1 MPAAFEWDK
10 VMGID
15 PASLL
20 ESEKDQVEEVFAMF
34 ALAEEWEVKDKAPEN
49 IVQVLRVFQT
59 LLKMKDRELTIA
71 YSFVE
76 EIGMKH
82 AKVEVFWWGL
92 FGCLYVLFPVHT
104 AQHSG
109 TGPDT
114 RFLRDEIRQ
123 LETQLEQ
130 RERELTHLKK
140 EMGKEKKNNE
150 ELVMQ
155 AMEAEDDIRKL
166 KRENEQLQQDV
177 DFYRGELDQKEM
189 VPSRDENAETQ
200 RKLNQANRQ
209 LYQCL
214 EDLQRAEDEN
224 LHLKTQ
230 NEQMQK
236 SLEESVKEM
245 EKMTDEYNKMKIVV
259 QQTDSIMDQLRK
271 ERDHAKLQVRE
282 LTDKIQS
289 MTEEDDPIMAA
300 VNAKVEEW
308 KMVLSGKDEE
318 ILVYQQMIRDL
329 REKLRSAQLDLDKSN
344 IIALQQAVQE
354 RDNQIKM
361 LSEQVEQYTGE
372 MERHTL
378 LIEELKT
385 STKKDQGLPLTMQQR
400 KMEEVRSKLEVA
412 EARAAEAEQ
421 AVKRAEAHAEEKDR
435 KLIEASNRLS
445 QYESGTYGLEAA
457 IAEIK
462 ECKNQIRV
470 RDREAEAM
478 TKEINQL
485 EMRINDLMDEN
496 EDFREKL
503 GLEPKQEVDL
513 TEFRRAKDLRQRQ
526 YKAENQVLTKEIERL
541 EEERLELK
549 KQIRR
554 MVKEREVSTGIPQ
567 SSLLLEDDVEPSRT
581 VQPLKQSG
589 TDEEIRRKNEYLEKE
604 LRNKERELELHKT
617 QFHIK
622 LDELSKVK
630 RDLEAALKDVLQAM
644 RMNRETTPSD
654 TAINIP
660 SLERLTNAVDINN
673 MSGQSDSALHLKS
686 QVHQLVGRNEELR
699 QELKLAREEATN
711 SFSHLARAKE
721 KVSQLEGELE
731 LLRKSGSSGVVLRP
745 LTLPE
750 GLGPSST
757 EVISSLNEYAVRL
770 LQELKNE
777 EEKSK
782 KLVGTLEEYKEKFSV
797 ISHQQGLLY
806 KEYLSEKAEWQKKN
820 ESFTEMKKELEEQK
834 QVDAVKIQEFKELLD
849 TLQKDPDEIKRQLSE
864 ALRRLTVLKVNEK
877 KLTRRYTTLLEQEQ
891 HLRKENGKL
900 KDESSQMQASVTQR
914 MGYLQ
919 RYKEM
924 AWLLYKIAALQ
935 KALDDSVPS
944 SELERANKQ
953 YTELT
958 VKYRDML
965 QRDSRLIQRTT
976 NLEHL
981 ESENE
986 SLREQISAM
995 NKELEITKEKLNTL
1009 EQAWDNINAT
1019 GAENS
1024 MDKVD
1029 KALANNEMVSA
1040 ARRITTL
1047 EMKELNERQRAE
1059 HAHKMYE
1066 QMRNSLRQVEE
1077 RNLELESK
1085 FAELT
1090 KMNVDAQRV
1099 ERELRDEL
1107 ADSISKAVSNA
1118 DRARIAELEKA
1129 EAELRIEVSKL
1140 QEVSDVAMM
1149 QASAL
1154 QARQQSKEKEVEAL
1168 RRQILDYQSQSDE
1181 KALIVKLHQH
1191 IVALQLGESA
1201 ALAKLE
1207 TATSHIQ
1214 QLEAYKLRAEQ
1225 RLDASERTLFLARQE
1240 GRNRSKH
1247 LRQTIQ
1253 SLRRQFAGALP
1264 LPQQE
1269 KFSVTMVSLQE
1280 DRAKAQ
1286 QEKRKA
1292 EEERRSAE
1300 SRAEELE
1307 LRLRGL
1313 EELISTLKDVKGAQ
1327 KVTEWH
1333 KKMEEARLQELRK
1346 GRELV
1351 VQKEEIRYLKN
1362 LVEEQERTIHSLEE
1376 DIVQQNTLQEERQL
1390 VWDQREVEL
1399 ERQLDQF
1406 EKHQSE
1412 ILSSAEKYG
1421 DGTGSL
1427 PDPSLPLAHQLEFA
1441 LGKIREHVRT
1451 IMDTKATCISLDE
1464 KLKEKEAALWKA
1476 EQNIVSR
1483 DKVINELRLR
1493 LPAAAN
1499 RERLLADLAK
1509 HEEDQADSQPA
1520 LNLAQQTIKD
1530 LQGRLDKKEDV
1541 LKKYQNQL
1549 AQARQD
1555 QEEMIKRHQ
1564 EELKM
1569 LHQKLDLHTDTSLD
1583 RFKQTAMEL
1592 MKKPTIKVPT
1602 TKHLER
1608 LAELEQTVAEQD
1620 ALLSSVTEKLN
1631 LAAAELDQQRTAVET
1646 QAKQHT
1652 EKMSKLEE
1660 YHATQVKALSG
1671 GVDDQRSQMAEME
1684 KEISYLRTELAA
1696 QKEANIRS
1704 PSNTMKNLVERLKAQ
1719 LTQKEKQ
1726 LKALSKALLE
1736 LRAEMTSAAEQQVI
1750 ASAAQKEESLN
1761 VQMLVDKHT
1770 KDLKARVQELNEEL
1784 QAAKESSRAARGR
1797 ENALKEEVDR
1807 LNQDLQRSQKTQR
1820 RLQAEKEEREQ
1831 EIQELRQQIKRLSSA
1846 LQNQP
1851 EPDVKG
1857 PSVENLQKKIRRLE
1871 SDMEKRTEMKNVKED
1886 QGKAKDEIV
1895 RWEEGKKWQSKMEKV
1910 KNSLKE
1916 KERENESLSKQLST
1930 LKDLYARLEQEK
1942 SALQKKLKARGV
1954 TADQVVGVRSSEME
1968 KEMEELKKKN
1978 SDLETQILTINFMAF
1993 MDIVK
1998 CIKQAAILHQIS
2010 VAQKDW
2016 IFVRPVVMQ
2025 HQALPRDDAIENLS
2039 LRNRYLEE
2047 RLHSLESQTSKE
2059 PPSRPSGKG
2068 FHYQALRQ
2076 IRPATF
2082 DVADISYK
2090 RNVAPYPAEPYS
2102 NPVGPETVQQRAPK
2116 RRQIERN
2123 TQTSFVG
2130 AEERKPS
2137 LGAAEKT
2144 DADHV
2149 KETETGESTRDVP
2162 CGSDVDAT
2170 EEKEEPQTGKGS
2182 KAESG
2187 DPSERPAS
2195 LGSTPEPAVAEADSE
2210 TVNKMGDN
2218 DERDT
2223 DDDNDCDDV
2232 EIRGENPKQCCSQEP
2247 DVDSSSVTSKYPG
2260 RLISRKR
2267 GGRVRK
2273 RESRSLRYLKTSGR
2287 GTGTLS
2293 QRDQDLQK
2301 ENLKLAS
2308 ENLELRF
2315 QLEQTNKDLPR
2326 LKNQVADLK
2335 EMCNALKKA
2344 KAELEKKLAHIR
2356 GAGHS
2361 GKTVPELE
2369 KTIGLMKKVVERV
2382 QRENETLKKSS
2393 STANQDKTAALE
2405 QENNKLKA
2413 DFEKLRRESEAE
2425 LSSKLESKTK
2435 GLEKIVMENERLR
2448 KEIKREMEAADRL
2461 RVTKTGLEVTNEK
2474 LEAELEET
2482 KHRLRAALSR
2492 PITEG
2497 ADSKTWKASVITRSS
2512 GLRVEFRAR
2521 VSGCFVYVRRMFENK
2536 MKELEKE
2543 LSQKTASLSELKQQL
2558 KEVNEREERA
2568 QISIRQ
2574 LEDQVDM
2581 LKKFP
2586 TAAKTGTGGVKEPQT
2601 MRFVK
2606 LLSEL
2611 EKENRELKQR
2621 LNEYSERYGE
2631 TSSKLDHR
2639 KLKNLLQAAETE
2651 KTKLQTEVKK
2661 LKKELES
2668 FDPTFFEEIEDLK
2681 YNYNLEVKKN
2691 ILLEEQLKK
2700 VCDQFGVTAEVPSV
2714 SLS

>member
-1 MPAAFEWDK
+1 MPAALDWDK
-10 VMGID
+10 VTRID

-20 ESEKDQVEEVFAMF
+20 ECEKDQVDEVFNMF
-34 ALAEEWEVKDKAPEN
+34 VLTEEWEVKDRAPEN
-49 IVQVLRVFQT
+49 IIKVLRVFQT
-59 LLKMKDRELTIA
+59 LLKIKDREVSIA
-71 YSFVE
+71 DEFVE
-76 EIGMKH
+76 AIGVKY
-82 AKVEVFWWGL
+82 AKTEKEL
-92 FGCLYVLFPVHT
+92 LAKLSRLEQEHK
-104 AQHSG
+104 HSG
-109 TGPDT
+109 TGPDN
-114 RFLRDEIRQ
+114 RFLRDEVQQ
-123 LETQLEQ
+123 LETQLELK
-130 RERELTHLKK
+130 ERELTQLKK
-140 EMGKEKKNNE
+140 EMGKEKKTSE
-150 ELVMQ
+150 ELIVR
-155 AMEAEDDIRKL
+155 AEEAEDEVKKL

-177 DFYRGELDQKEM
+177 DFYRGELEKKEPA
-189 VPSRDENAETQ
+189 PSKDENAEIQ
-200 RKLNQANRQ
+200 KKLTLTNRQ
-209 LYQCL
+209 LYQYM
-214 EDLQRAEDEN
+214 EDVQRAEDEIV
-224 LHLKTQ
+224 HLKTQ

-236 SLEESVKEM
+236 SLEESVREM
-245 EKMTDEYNKMKIVV
+245 EKMTDEYNKMKIIV

-282 LTDKIQS
+282 LTDKIHS

-300 VNAKVEEW
+300 VNSKVEEW
-308 KMVLSGKDEE
+308 KRVLSGKDED

-344 IIALQQAVQE
+344 ILALQQAVQE
-354 RDNQIKM
+354 RDNQIKI
-361 LSEQVEQYTGE
+361 LSEQVEHYTGD
-372 MERHTL
+372 MEKHTQ

-385 STKKDQGLPLTMQQR
+385 STKKDRGLPSSVQQR
-400 KMEEVRSKLEVA
+400 KMEELKSKLE
-412 EARAAEAEQ
+412 AAEMRVSEAAQ
-421 AVKRAEAHAEEKDR
+421 AVKLAEAHAEEKD
-435 KLIEASNRLS
+435 KALIEASNRLS

-457 IAEIK
+457 IVEIK

-470 RDREAEAM
+470 RDLEAEAM

-513 TEFRRAKDLRQRQ
+513 TEFRRAKELRQRQ

-549 KQIRR
+549 QQIRR
-554 MVKEREVSTGIPQ
+554 LVKERGIPQ
-567 SSLLLEDDVEPSRT
+567 SSLLPEEDISPRRT
-581 VQPLKQSG
+581 VQLPLNQSSTH
-589 TDEEIRRKNEYLEKE
+589 TDEEIRRRNEYLEKE

-630 RDLEAALKDVLQAM
+630 RDLEDALKDVLQAM
-644 RMNRETTPSD
+644 RSNQETSPSG
-654 TAINIP
+654 AAVNIT
-660 SLERLTNAVDINN
+660 SLERLANAIDGSNT
-673 MSGQSDSALHLKS
+673 SGQSESVLNLKS
-686 QVHQLVGRNEELR
+686 HIHQLVGRNEELR
-699 QELKLAREEATN
+699 QELKSAREEATS
-711 SFSHLARAKE
+711 SFSQLARAKE
-721 KVSQLEGELE
+721 KVSHLEGELE
-731 LLRKSGSSGVVLRP
+731 LSRRSGSSGVVLRP

-750 GLGPSST
+750 GLEPSSA

-770 LQELKNE
+770 LQELRNQ

-782 KLVGTLEEYKEKFSV
+782 KLAGTLEEYKEKFSV

-806 KEYLSEKAEWQKKN
+806 KEYLSEKAEWQKEKKA
-820 ESFTEMKKELEEQK
+820 FTEMKNNLEEQK
-834 QVDAVKIQEFKELLD
+834 QVDTVKIQEFNELLD
-849 TLQKDPDEIKRQLSE
+849 TLQKDPEEIRRQLSE
-864 ALRRLTVLKVNEK
+864 VLRKSTVLKVNEK
-877 KLTRRYTTLLEQEQ
+877 KLTRRYSTLLEQEQ
-891 HLRKENGKL
+891 HLRKENSKL
-900 KDESSQMQASVTQR
+900 REESSHMQASVTQR
-914 MGYLQ
+914 IGYLQ

-924 AWLLYKIAALQ
+924 AAYKIAALQ

-944 SELERANKQ
+944 SDLEKANKQ

-986 SLREQISAM
+986 SLRQQISVM

-1009 EQAWDNINAT
+1009 EQAWDNLSAT
-1019 GAENS
+1019 GGENG
-1024 MDKVD
+1024 MDKAD
-1029 KALANNEMVSA
+1029 KALANQEMVSA

-1066 QMRNSLRQVEE
+1066 HMRSSLRQVEE
-1077 RNLELESK
+1077 RNSELESK

-1090 KMNVDAQRV
+1090 KWNAEAQRV
-1099 ERELRDEL
+1099 EQELRDEL
-1107 ADSISKAVSNA
+1107 ADSVSKAVSDA
-1118 DRARIAELEKA
+1118 DRARVTELEKA

-1140 QEVSDVAMM
+1140 HEVSDVAMM

-1154 QARQQSKEKEVEAL
+1154 QARQQSREKEVEAL

-1181 KALIVKLHQH
+1181 KALIAKLHQH
-1191 IVALQLGESA
+1191 IVALQLSESSS
-1201 ALAKLE
+1201 LAKLE
-1207 TATSHIQ
+1207 AATSHIQ

-1225 RLDASERTLFLARQE
+1225 RLDASERALFLARQE

-1269 KFSVTMVSLQE
+1269 KFSVMMVSLQE

-1286 QEKRKA
+1286 EEKRKV
-1292 EEERRSAE
+1292 EEERRRAE
-1300 SRAEELE
+1300 GRAEELE

-1333 KKMEEARLQELRK
+1333 KRMEDARLQELRK

-1362 LVEEQERTIHSLEE
+1362 LVEEQERNIRLLEE
-1376 DIVQQNTLQEERQL
+1376 DIVQQNTFQEERQL
-1390 VWDQREVEL
+1390 AYDQREVEL
-1399 ERQLDQF
+1399 ERQLDQY

-1412 ILSSAEKYG
+1412 ILSSAEKYE

-1427 PDPSLPLAHQLEFA
+1427 PDPNLPLAHQLEFA
-1441 LGKIREHVRT
+1441 LSKNREHVRT
-1451 IMDTKATCISLDE
+1451 ILDTQATCKSLDE

-1509 HEEDQADSQPA
+1509 HEEGQTDHQPA
-1520 LNLAQQTIKD
+1520 LKLAHQTIKD

-1564 EELKM
+1564 EELRA
-1569 LHQKLDLHTDTSLD
+1569 LHQKLDSHTDTSLD

-1592 MKKPTIKVPT
+1592 MKKPTIRVPT

-1620 ALLSSVTEKLN
+1620 VALSSLTEKLK
-1631 LAAAELDQQRTAVET
+1631 LATAELERQRITMET
-1646 QAKQHT
+1646 LAKKHAD
-1652 EKMSKLEE
+1652 EMSKLEE
-1660 YHATQVKALSG
+1660 HHATQVKALTSETE
-1671 GVDDQRSQMAEME
+1671 DQTSQVAQME
-1684 KEISYLRTELAA
+1684 KEMNYLRTELAA
-1696 QKEANIRS
+1696 QKEANVRS

-1719 LTQKEKQ
+1719 LGQKEKQ

-1761 VQMLVDKHT
+1761 VQMLVDRHT
-1770 KDLKARVQELNEEL
+1770 KELKARLQELNEEL
-1784 QAAKESSRAARGR
+1784 QAAKESAKAARGR
-1797 ENALKEEVDR
+1797 ENSLKEEVDG

-1820 RLQAEKEEREQ
+1820 RLQAEKEDREQ
-1831 EIQELRQQIKRLSSA
+1831 EVQELKQQIKRLSSA

-1851 EPDVKG
+1851 EADGKG
-1857 PSVENLQKKIRRLE
+1857 PTIENLQRKIRKLE
-1871 SDMEKRTEMKNVKED
+1871 SDLEKRADMKDVPDGHEKTK
-1886 QGKAKDEIV
+1886 GEIV
-1895 RWEEGKKWQSKMEKV
+1895 RWEEGKRWQAKMEKV
-1910 KNSLKE
+1910 KNLLKE

-1942 SALQKKLKARGV
+1942 SALQKKLKGRGV
-1954 TADQVVGVRSSEME
+1954 TADQVVGVRSAEME
-1968 KEMEELKKKN
+1968 KEIEELKKKN
-1978 SDLETQILTINFMAF
+1978 SDLETQILTI
-1993 MDIVK
+1993 K
-1998 CIKQAAILHQIS
+1998 
-2010 VAQKDW
+2010 
-2016 IFVRPVVMQ
+2016 Q
-2025 HQALPRDDAIENLS
+2025 HQALPRDDAMENLTV
-2039 LRNRYLEE
+2039 RNRYLEE
-2047 RLHSLESQTSKE
+2047 RVHALENQISKE
-2059 PPSRPSGKG
+2059 PPSRPS
-2068 FHYQALRQ
+2068 
-2076 IRPATF
+2076 
-2082 DVADISYK
+2082 
-2090 RNVAPYPAEPYS
+2090 
-2102 NPVGPETVQQRAPK
+2102 
-2116 RRQIERN
+2116 
-2123 TQTSFVG
+2123 
-2130 AEERKPS
+2130 
-2137 LGAAEKT
+2137 
-2144 DADHV
+2144 
-2149 KETETGESTRDVP
+2149 
-2162 CGSDVDAT
+2162 
-2170 EEKEEPQTGKGS
+2170 
-2182 KAESG
+2182 
-2187 DPSERPAS
+2187 
-2195 LGSTPEPAVAEADSE
+2195 
-2210 TVNKMGDN
+2210 
-2218 DERDT
+2218 
-2223 DDDNDCDDV
+2223 
-2232 EIRGENPKQCCSQEP
+2232 
-2247 DVDSSSVTSKYPG
+2247 
-2260 RLISRKR
+2260 
-2267 GGRVRK
+2267 
-2273 RESRSLRYLKTSGR
+2273 TSGR
-2287 GTGTLS
+2287 GTGTPS

-2315 QLEQTNKDLPR
+2315 QLEQINKDVPR

-2335 EMCNALKKA
+2335 EMCSALKKE
-2344 KAELEKKLAHIR
+2344 KAEVEKKLAHIR

-2393 STANQDKTAALE
+2393 ALANQEKVAALE
-2405 QENNKLKA
+2405 QENEKLKA
-2413 DFEKLRRESEAE
+2413 DYVKLKSQSEAE
-2425 LSSKLESKTK
+2425 LSAKLESKTK

-2448 KEIKREMEAADRL
+2448 KENKREVEAAERL
-2461 RVTKTGLEVTNEK
+2461 RVAKASLEVTNER

-2482 KHRLRAALSR
+2482 KQRLLAALSK

-2497 ADSKTWKASVITRSS
+2497 ADSKTWKASVVT
-2512 GLRVEFRAR
+2512 
-2521 VSGCFVYVRRMFENK
+2521 RMFENK

-2543 LSQKTASLSELKQQL
+2543 LSHKTSSLSELKQQL
-2558 KEVNEREERA
+2558 KEVKEREERA
-2568 QISIRQ
+2568 QISVRQ
-2574 LEDQVDM
+2574 LEDQVDL
-2581 LKKFP
+2581 LKNFP
-2586 TAAKTGTGGVKEPQT
+2586 TAAKTSGGLSREFQA
-2601 MRFVK
+2601 MRFVN
-2606 LLSEL
+2606 LSSL
-2611 EKENRELKQR
+2611 FLINLKQK
-2621 LNEYSERYGE
+2621 LNEYSERFGE
-2631 TSSKLDHR
+2631 TSSKPDYG
-2639 KLKNLLQAAETE
+2639 KLKHLLQAAQTE

-2661 LKKELES
+2661 LKKELEN
-2668 FDPTFFEEIEDLK
+2668 FDPSFFEEIEDLK

-2700 VCDQFGVTAEVPSV
+2700 VCDQFGVKADLPSV
-2714 SLS
+2714 SVS

>member
-1 MPAAFEWDK
+1 
-10 VMGID
+10 
-15 PASLL
+15 
-20 ESEKDQVEEVFAMF
+20 MF
-34 ALAEEWEVKDKAPEN
+34 SMQTEEWLLKDKAPEN
-49 IVQVLRVFQT
+49 IVQVLRVFQA
-59 LLKMKDRELTIA
+59 LLRGFLMG
-71 YSFVE
+71 V
-76 EIGMKH
+76 
-82 AKVEVFWWGL
+82 VWVF
-92 FGCLYVLFPVHT
+92 VLFPVHT

-123 LETQLEQ
+123 LENQLEQ
-130 RERELTHLKK
+130 REKELTQLKK
-140 EMGKEKKNNE
+140 EMEKVKKTKG
-150 ELVMQ
+150 
-155 AMEAEDDIRKL
+155 EDIGSTSFSETNSAL
-166 KRENEQLQQDV
+166 PAPQQNEQLQQDV
-177 DFYRGELDQKEM
+177 DFYRGELDQKQ
-189 VPSRDENAETQ
+189 PAQSRDENAEIQ
-200 RKLNQANRQ
+200 RKLSLANRQ

-214 EDLQRAEDEN
+214 EDLQDEN

-259 QQTDSIMDQLRK
+259 RQTDSIMDQLRK

-282 LTDKIQS
+282 LTDKIHN
-289 MTEEDDPIMAA
+289 MTEEEDPIMAA

-308 KMVLSGKDEE
+308 KVVLFGKDEE
-318 ILVYQQMIRDL
+318 ILVYQQMIRDM

-344 IIALQQAVQE
+344 TIALQQAVQE

-372 MERHTL
+372 MEKHTQ

-385 STKKDQGLPLTMQQR
+385 STKKD
-400 KMEEVRSKLEVA
+400 
-412 EARAAEAEQ
+412 RAAETRALEAEQ
-421 AVKRAEAHAEEKDR
+421 AVKFAEAHAEEKD
-435 KLIEASNRLS
+435 KALIEASNRLS

-457 IAEIK
+457 IVEIK

-470 RDREAEAM
+470 RDRETEAM

-513 TEFRRAKDLRQRQ
+513 TEFRRARDLRQRQ
-526 YKAENQVLTKEIERL
+526 YKAENQVLTKE
-541 EEERLELK
+541 
-549 KQIRR
+549 
-554 MVKEREVSTGIPQ
+554 
-567 SSLLLEDDVEPSRT
+567 VEWDYKGYNH
-581 VQPLKQSG
+581 LFY
-589 TDEEIRRKNEYLEKE
+589 N
-604 LRNKERELELHKT
+604 
-617 QFHIK
+617 

-630 RDLEAALKDVLQAM
+630 SDLEAALKDVLRAM
-644 RMNRETTPSD
+644 RINREATPSEA
-654 TAINIP
+654 AINFP
-660 SLERLTNAVDINN
+660 SLERLANAIDVSNT
-673 MSGQSDSALHLKS
+673 SGQSESALHLKS
-686 QVHQLVGRNEELR
+686 QIHQLVGRNEELR
-699 QELKLAREEATN
+699 QELKSSREEATS
-711 SFSHLARAKE
+711 SFSQLARAKE

-731 LLRKSGSSGVVLRP
+731 LLRKSGSSGVILRS
-745 LTLPE
+745 LPE

-770 LQELKNE
+770 LQELKNK

-806 KEYLSEKAEWQKKN
+806 KEYLSEKAEWQKKK
-820 ESFTEMKKELEEQK
+820 ETFTEMKNKLEEQK

-864 ALRRLTVLKVNEK
+864 VLRKLTVLKVNEK
-877 KLTRRYTTLLEQEQ
+877 KLTRRYTTLLEQEE
-891 HLRKENGKL
+891 HLRKENSKL
-900 KDESSQMQASVTQR
+900 RDESIQMQASVTQR
-914 MGYLQ
+914 IGYLQ
-919 RYKEM
+919 RYKGM
-924 AWLLYKIAALQ
+924 AAYKIAALQ

-944 SELERANKQ
+944 SELEKANRQ

-995 NKELEITKEKLNTL
+995 SKELEITKEKLNTL
-1009 EQAWDNINAT
+1009 EQAWDNINT
-1019 GAENS
+1019 IGGETS
-1024 MDKVD
+1024 MGKADKV
-1029 KALANNEMVSA
+1029 LANNEMVSA
-1040 ARRITTL
+1040 ARQITTL

-1066 QMRNSLRQVEE
+1066 QLRNSLRQVEE

-1090 KMNVDAQRV
+1090 KMNVEAQSV

-1107 ADSISKAVSNA
+1107 ADSISKAVSDA

-1181 KALIVKLHQH
+1181 KALVAKLHQH
-1191 IVALQLGESA
+1191 IVALQLSESA

-1207 TATSHIQ
+1207 AANSHVQ

-1225 RLDASERTLFLARQE
+1225 RLDASESTLFLARQE
-1240 GRNRSKH
+1240 GRNRAKH

-1280 DRAKAQ
+1280 DRAKAKE
-1286 QEKRKA
+1286 EKKKA
-1292 EEERRSAE
+1292 EEERRRAE
-1300 SRAEELE
+1300 GRAEELE

-1313 EELISTLKDVKGAQ
+1313 EDLISTLKDVKGAQ

-1362 LVEEQERTIHSLEE
+1362 LVEEQERTIRLLEE
-1376 DIVQQNTLQEERQL
+1376 DTVQQDMLKDECQL
-1390 VWDQREVEL
+1390 SWDQREVEL
-1399 ERQLDQF
+1399 ERQLDQY
-1406 EKHQSE
+1406 EKHQNE
-1412 ILSSAEKYG
+1412 ILSSAEKYE

-1427 PDPSLPLAHQLEFA
+1427 PDQNLPLAHQLEFA

-1451 IMDTKATCISLDE
+1451 ILDTQATCKCLDE

-1509 HEEDQADSQPA
+1509 HEEGQSDSQPA
-1520 LNLAQQTIKD
+1520 LKLAHQTIKD

-1549 AQARQD
+1549 AQARKD

-1564 EELKM
+1564 EELRT
-1569 LHQKLDLHTDTSLD
+1569 LHQKLDMQTDTSLD
-1583 RFKQTAMEL
+1583 RFKQTAM
-1592 MKKPTIKVPT
+1592 KPTIMVPT

-1620 ALLSSVTEKLN
+1620 ISLSSVTMKLN
-1631 LAAAELDQQRTAVET
+1631 LTTSELERQKAAMDTL
-1646 QAKQHT
+1646 AKKHAD
-1652 EKMSKLEE
+1652 EKSKLEE
-1660 YHATQVKALSG
+1660 HYAAQVKALTG
-1671 GVDDQRSQMAEME
+1671 ETEDQRSQMAQME
-1684 KEISYLRTELAA
+1684 KEINYLQTELAA
-1696 QKEANIRS
+1696 QKEANVRS
-1704 PSNTMKNLVERLKAQ
+1704 PSNTMKKLVERLKAQ

-1726 LKALSKALLE
+1726 LKSLSKALLG
-1736 LRAEMTSAAEQQVI
+1736 LRAEMTSAAEQQIIV
-1750 ASAAQKEESLN
+1750 SAAQKEESLN
-1761 VQMLVDKHT
+1761 VQMLVDRHT
-1770 KDLKARVQELNEEL
+1770 KDLKVRVQELNEEL
-1784 QAAKESSRAARGR
+1784 QAAKESVKAARGR
-1797 ENALKEEVDR
+1797 ENTLKEEVDS
-1807 LNQDLQRSQKTQR
+1807 LNQDFQRSQKTQR

-1831 EIQELRQQIKRLSSA
+1831 EIQELKQQIKRLSSA
-1846 LQNQP
+1846 LQVK
-1851 EPDVKG
+1851 PDG
-1857 PSVENLQKKIRRLE
+1857 QGLTIENLQKKIRRLE
-1871 SDMEKRTEMKNVKED
+1871 YDLEKRTEMKNVKD
-1886 QGKAKDEIV
+1886 DHGKNRDEIV
-1895 RWEEGKKWQSKMEKV
+1895 RWEEGKKWQARMEKV

-1930 LKDLYARLEQEK
+1930 LKDLYARLEQER
-1942 SALQKKLKARGV
+1942 SAMQQKLKARGV
-1954 TADQVVGVRSSEME
+1954 TADQVMGVRSTEME
-1968 KEMEELKKKN
+1968 REMEELKKKN
-1978 SDLETQILTINFMAF
+1978 LDLERQIFTI
-1993 MDIVK
+1993 K
-1998 CIKQAAILHQIS
+1998 
-2010 VAQKDW
+2010 
-2016 IFVRPVVMQ
+2016 Q
-2025 HQALPRDDAIENLS
+2025 HQALPRDDAMENLS

-2047 RLHSLESQTSKE
+2047 RLHSLESQISKE
-2059 PPSRPSGKG
+2059 PLSRPS
-2068 FHYQALRQ
+2068 
-2076 IRPATF
+2076 
-2082 DVADISYK
+2082 VS
-2090 RNVAPYPAEPYS
+2090 
-2102 NPVGPETVQQRAPK
+2102 
-2116 RRQIERN
+2116 
-2123 TQTSFVG
+2123 
-2130 AEERKPS
+2130 
-2137 LGAAEKT
+2137 
-2144 DADHV
+2144 
-2149 KETETGESTRDVP
+2149 
-2162 CGSDVDAT
+2162 
-2170 EEKEEPQTGKGS
+2170 
-2182 KAESG
+2182 
-2187 DPSERPAS
+2187 
-2195 LGSTPEPAVAEADSE
+2195 
-2210 TVNKMGDN
+2210 
-2218 DERDT
+2218 
-2223 DDDNDCDDV
+2223 
-2232 EIRGENPKQCCSQEP
+2232 
-2247 DVDSSSVTSKYPG
+2247 
-2260 RLISRKR
+2260 
-2267 GGRVRK
+2267 
-2273 RESRSLRYLKTSGR
+2273 
-2287 GTGTLS
+2287 TGTPS

-2335 EMCNALKKA
+2335 EMCSVLKKE
-2344 KAELEKKLAHIR
+2344 KAEVEKKLAQLR
-2356 GAGHS
+2356 GADY
-2361 GKTVPELE
+2361 E
-2369 KTIGLMKKVVERV
+2369 
-2382 QRENETLKKSS
+2382 
-2393 STANQDKTAALE
+2393 
-2405 QENNKLKA
+2405 KLKSQ
-2413 DFEKLRRESEAE
+2413 SEAE
-2425 LSSKLESKTK
+2425 LTSKLESKTK

-2448 KEIKREMEAADRL
+2448 KENKREIEAAERL
-2461 RVTKTGLEVTNEK
+2461 RVTKTSLEVTNEK

-2492 PITEG
+2492 PITER
-2497 ADSKTWKASVITRSS
+2497 ADSKAWKASVVT
-2512 GLRVEFRAR
+2512 
-2521 VSGCFVYVRRMFENK
+2521 RMFENK
-2536 MKELEKE
+2536 MNELEKE
-2543 LSQKTASLSELKQQL
+2543 LSQKTSNLTELKQQL
-2558 KEVNEREERA
+2558 KEVKEREERA
-2568 QISIRQ
+2568 QI
-2574 LEDQVDM
+2574 
-2581 LKKFP
+2581 
-2586 TAAKTGTGGVKEPQT
+2586 
-2601 MRFVK
+2601 
-2606 LLSEL
+2606 
-2611 EKENRELKQR
+2611 N
-2621 LNEYSERYGE
+2621 
-2631 TSSKLDHR
+2631 
-2639 KLKNLLQAAETE
+2639 LKNLLHAAETE
-2651 KTKLQTEVKK
+2651 KTRLQTEVKK

-2700 VCDQFGVTAEVPSV
+2700 VCDQFGVKVELPSSKEFHTCLPSAV
-2714 SLS
+2714 TYSIYSSLIF

>member
-1 MPAAFEWDK
+1 MAKMPAALEWDK
-10 VMGID
+10 VARID
-15 PASLL
+15 AANLH
-20 ESEKDQVEEVFAMF
+20 EYGKHQVDEVFTML
-34 ALAEEWEVKDKAPEN
+34 ALTEEWEVKDKAPEN
-49 IVQVLRVFQT
+49 IIHILRVFQA
-59 LLKMKDRELTIA
+59 LLKIKDRELTVA
-71 YSFVE
+71 FNFLDDV
-76 EIGMKH
+76 GVKH
-82 AKVEVFWWGL
+82 AKTEKELLAKVSRLEQERKH
-92 FGCLYVLFPVHT
+92 P
-104 AQHSG
+104 G
-109 TGPDT
+109 TGPDN

-123 LETQLEQ
+123 LETQLEH
-130 RERELTHLKK
+130 REKELTQLKK
-140 EMGKEKKNNE
+140 EMGKEKKTNE
-150 ELVMQ
+150 ELVVR
-155 AMEAEDDIRKL
+155 AEEAEDEVKKL

-177 DFYRGELDQKEM
+177 DFYRGELDQKEP

-200 RKLNQANRQ
+200 KKLNLANRQ

-224 LHLKTQ
+224 VHLKTQ

-282 LTDKIQS
+282 LTDKIHS

-308 KMVLSGKDEE
+308 KRVLSGKDEE

-372 MERHTL
+372 MEKHTL

-385 STKKDQGLPLTMQQR
+385 STKKDRGPQSAVQQR
-400 KMEEVRSKLEVA
+400 KMEELKSKLEA
-412 EARAAEAEQ
+412 AKTRAMEAER
-421 AVKRAEAHAEEKDR
+421 VLKLAEAHAEDKD
-435 KLIEASNRLS
+435 KALIEASNRLS

-513 TEFRRAKDLRQRQ
+513 TEFKRAKDLKQRQ

-554 MVKEREVSTGIPQ
+554 MAKERGIPQ
-567 SSLLLEDDVEPSRT
+567 SSLLEDDVRSSRT
-581 VQPLKQSG
+581 VQLSLHQSSTY
-589 TDEEIRRKNEYLEKE
+589 TDEEIRHKNEYLEKE
-604 LRNKERELELHKT
+604 LKKKERELELHKT
-617 QFHIK
+617 QFQAK

-630 RDLEAALKDVLQAM
+630 GDLEAALKDVLRAM
-644 RMNRETTPSD
+644 RMHQENAPFD
-654 TAINIP
+654 AAINIP
-660 SLERLTNAVDINN
+660 RLERLANATDVYN
-673 MSGQSDSALHLKS
+673 MSGPSDSASHLKS
-686 QVHQLVGRNEELR
+686 QIHQLVGRNEELR
-699 QELKLAREEATN
+699 QELKSAREEATG
-711 SFSHLARAKE
+711 SFSQLAKAKE

-731 LLRKSGSSGVVLRP
+731 LLRKSGSSSGVVFQP

-770 LQELKNE
+770 LQELKNKE
-777 EEKSK
+777 ETSK
-782 KLVGTLEEYKEKFSV
+782 KLVGTLEEYKEKFAV

-806 KEYLSEKAEWQKKN
+806 KEYLSEKAEWQKEKETFTQMKN
-820 ESFTEMKKELEEQK
+820 KLEEQK
-834 QVDAVKIQEFKELLD
+834 QVDAVRIQEFNELLD
-849 TLQKDPDEIKRQLSE
+849 TLQKDPDENRRQLSE
-864 ALRRLTVLKVNEK
+864 ALRKLTVLKVNEK

-900 KDESSQMQASVTQR
+900 RDESSHMQASVTQR
-914 MGYLQ
+914 IGYLQ

-924 AWLLYKIAALQ
+924 AAYKIAALQ

-944 SELERANKQ
+944 SDLERANKQ
-953 YTELT
+953 YTDLT

-965 QRDSRLIQRTT
+965 QRDSRLIKRTT

-981 ESENE
+981 ENENE
-986 SLREQISAM
+986 SLRGHISAM

-1009 EQAWDNINAT
+1009 EQAWENINTT
-1019 GAENS
+1019 GGESS
-1024 MDKVD
+1024 MEKAG

-1066 QMRNSLRQVEE
+1066 HMRNSLRQVEE
-1077 RNLELESK
+1077 RNLELETK
-1085 FAELT
+1085 IAELT
-1090 KMNVDAQRV
+1090 KMNVEAQRV

-1107 ADSISKAVSNA
+1107 ADSVSKAVSDA

-1129 EAELRIEVSKL
+1129 KAELRIEASKL

-1181 KALIVKLHQH
+1181 KALIAKLHQH
-1191 IVALQLGESA
+1191 IVALQLSESA
-1201 ALAKLE
+1201 ALGKLE
-1207 TATSHIQ
+1207 ATTSHIQ
-1214 QLEAYKLRAEQ
+1214 QLETYKLRAEQ
-1225 RLDASERTLFLARQE
+1225 RLDASERALFLAHQE

-1269 KFSVTMVSLQE
+1269 KFSVTMMSLQE

-1286 QEKRKA
+1286 EDKRKA
-1292 EEERRSAE
+1292 EEERRKAE
-1300 SRAEELE
+1300 GRAEELE

-1362 LVEEQERTIHSLEE
+1362 LVSEQERTIQSLEE
-1376 DIVQQNTLQEERQL
+1376 DIVQQNTIQDERQL

-1399 ERQLDQF
+1399 ERQVDHY
-1406 EKHQSE
+1406 EKHQNE
-1412 ILSSAEKYG
+1412 ILGSAEKFEE
-1421 DGTGSL
+1421 GTGYL

-1451 IMDTKATCISLDE
+1451 ILETQATCKSLDE
-1464 KLKEKEAALWKA
+1464 KLKEKQAALWKA

-1483 DKVINELRLR
+1483 DRVINELRLR

-1509 HEEDQADSQPA
+1509 HEEGQSDSQPA
-1520 LNLAQQTIKD
+1520 LKLAHQTIKD
-1530 LQGRLDKKEDV
+1530 LQGRLDKKEDL

-1564 EELKM
+1564 EELRT

-1592 MKKPTIKVPT
+1592 MKKPTIRVPT
-1602 TKHLER
+1602 SKHLER

-1620 ALLSSVTEKLN
+1620 ISLSSITEKLK
-1631 LAAAELDQQRTAVET
+1631 LTTADLERQRTAMET
-1646 QAKQHT
+1646 QAKKHAD
-1652 EKMSKLEE
+1652 EMSKLEE
-1660 YHATQVKALSG
+1660 YHAAQLKALTG
-1671 GVDDQRSQMAEME
+1671 ETEDQRSQMAQME
-1684 KEISYLRTELAA
+1684 KEMNYLQTELEA
-1696 QKEANIRS
+1696 QKEANVRS

-1750 ASAAQKEESLN
+1750 ASAAQKEENLN
-1761 VQMLVDKHT
+1761 VQMLVDRHT
-1770 KDLKARVQELNEEL
+1770 KDLKVRLQDLNEEL
-1784 QAAKESSRAARGR
+1784 QVAKDSAKAARGR
-1797 ENALKEEVDR
+1797 ENTLKEEVDG

-1831 EIQELRQQIKRLSSA
+1831 EIQELKQQIKRLSSA

-1851 EPDVKG
+1851 EPDGKT
-1857 PSVENLQKKIRRLE
+1857 PTIENLQKKIRRLE
-1871 SDMEKRTEMKNVKED
+1871 SDLEKRAENKNIKDDHGKSKE
-1886 QGKAKDEIV
+1886 EIV
-1895 RWEEGKKWQSKMEKV
+1895 RWEEGKKWQAKMEKV
-1910 KNSLKE
+1910 KNALKE
-1916 KERENESLSKQLST
+1916 KERESESLSKQLST

-1954 TADQVVGVRSSEME
+1954 TADQVVGVRSTEME
-1968 KEMEELKKKN
+1968 KEIEELRKKN
-1978 SDLETQILTINFMAF
+1978 SDLETQILTI
-1993 MDIVK
+1993 K
-1998 CIKQAAILHQIS
+1998 
-2010 VAQKDW
+2010 
-2016 IFVRPVVMQ
+2016 Q
-2025 HQALPRDDAIENLS
+2025 HQALPRDAAMENLT

-2047 RLHSLESQTSKE
+2047 RLHSLESQISKE
-2059 PPSRPSGKG
+2059 PPSRPS
-2068 FHYQALRQ
+2068 
-2076 IRPATF
+2076 
-2082 DVADISYK
+2082 
-2090 RNVAPYPAEPYS
+2090 
-2102 NPVGPETVQQRAPK
+2102 
-2116 RRQIERN
+2116 
-2123 TQTSFVG
+2123 
-2130 AEERKPS
+2130 
-2137 LGAAEKT
+2137 
-2144 DADHV
+2144 
-2149 KETETGESTRDVP
+2149 
-2162 CGSDVDAT
+2162 
-2170 EEKEEPQTGKGS
+2170 
-2182 KAESG
+2182 
-2187 DPSERPAS
+2187 
-2195 LGSTPEPAVAEADSE
+2195 
-2210 TVNKMGDN
+2210 
-2218 DERDT
+2218 
-2223 DDDNDCDDV
+2223 
-2232 EIRGENPKQCCSQEP
+2232 
-2247 DVDSSSVTSKYPG
+2247 
-2260 RLISRKR
+2260 
-2267 GGRVRK
+2267 
-2273 RESRSLRYLKTSGR
+2273 TSGR
-2287 GTGTLS
+2287 GTGTPS

-2315 QLEQTNKDLPR
+2315 QLEQANKDLPR

-2335 EMCNALKKA
+2335 EMCSALKKE
-2344 KAELEKKLAHIR
+2344 KADVEKKLAHIR

-2393 STANQDKTAALE
+2393 APAHQDKFSALE
-2405 QENNKLKA
+2405 QEHKKLKA
-2413 DFEKLRRESEAE
+2413 DFEKLKSQSEAE

-2448 KEIKREMEAADRL
+2448 REIKREIEASERL
-2461 RVTKTGLEVTNEK
+2461 RVTKTSLEVTSEK

-2482 KHRLRAALSR
+2482 KQRLRAALSR
-2492 PITEG
+2492 PVPEV
-2497 ADSKTWKASVITRSS
+2497 ADSKTWKASVVT
-2512 GLRVEFRAR
+2512 
-2521 VSGCFVYVRRMFENK
+2521 RMFENK

-2543 LSQKTASLSELKQQL
+2543 LSQKTSSLSELKQQL
-2558 KEVNEREERA
+2558 KEVNEREDRA
-2568 QISIRQ
+2568 QISIRT

-2581 LKKFP
+2581 LKSFP
-2586 TAAKTGTGGVKEPQT
+2586 TAAKTGAGLSKEFQA
-2601 MRFVK
+2601 MRLVN
-2606 LLSEL
+2606 SEL
-2611 EKENRELKQR
+2611 ENENAELKQR
-2621 LNEYSERYGE
+2621 LSEYSGRYGE
-2631 TSSKLDHR
+2631 TSTKQDSR
-2639 KLKNLLQAAETE
+2639 KLKTLLQAAETE
-2651 KTKLQTEVKK
+2651 KTQLQTEVKK
-2661 LKKELES
+2661 LKRELEN

-2700 VCDQFGVTAEVPSV
+2700 VCDQFGVKAEIPSV
-2714 SLS
+2714 SIS

>member
-1 MPAAFEWDK
+1 MTKMPAAHEWDR
-10 VMGID
+10 MMRID
-15 PASLL
+15 PVTLQECEDDKL
-20 ESEKDQVEEVFAMF
+20 KEVFGM
-34 ALAEEWEVKDKAPEN
+34 LVLKEDWEVKDKNPEN
-49 IVQVLRVFQT
+49 IIHVIRVFQAM
-59 LLKMKDRELTIA
+59 LKIKGRELTLCHDFI
-71 YSFVE
+71 E
-76 EIGMKH
+76 NIGAQH
-82 AKVEVFWWGL
+82 AKTEKEL
-92 FGCLYVLFPVHT
+92 LAKLSRLEQERKY
-104 AQHSG
+104 SG

-130 RERELTHLKK
+130 REKELTQLKK
-140 EMGKEKKNNE
+140 EMGKDKKTNE
-150 ELVMQ
+150 ELAVR
-155 AMEAEDDIRKL
+155 AEEAEDEVKKL

-177 DFYRGELDQKEM
+177 DFYRGELEQKEPG
-189 VPSRDENAETQ
+189 PSRDESAEIQ
-200 RKLNQANRQ
+200 RKLNLANRQ

-214 EDLQRAEDEN
+214 DDLQRAEDEN
-224 LHLKTQ
+224 LYLKTQ

-282 LTDKIQS
+282 LTDKIHC

-308 KMVLSGKDEE
+308 KRVLSGKDDE

-361 LSEQVEQYTGE
+361 LGEQVEQYTGE
-372 MERHTL
+372 MEKHTL

-385 STKKDQGLPLTMQQR
+385 STKKDRDLPLTTQQR
-400 KMEEVRSKLEVA
+400 KMEELKSKLEVS
-412 EARAAEAEQ
+412 ETRTVEAER
-421 AVKRAEAHAEEKDR
+421 AVKLAEAHAEEKD
-435 KLIEASNRLS
+435 KALIEASNRLS

-457 IAEIK
+457 ILEIK

-470 RDREAEAM
+470 RDCEAEAM
-478 TKEINQL
+478 TKDINQL

-513 TEFRRAKDLRQRQ
+513 TEFRRAKDIRQRQ

-549 KQIRR
+549 KQIRS
-554 MVKEREVSTGIPQ
+554 MVKERGIPQ
-567 SSLLLEDDVEPSRT
+567 SSFLLEEDIRPGRT
-581 VQPLKQSG
+581 APLKQSSNY
-589 TDEEIRRKNEYLEKE
+589 TEEEIRRKNAYLEEE
-604 LRNKERELELHKT
+604 LSKKERELRLHKT
-617 QFHIK
+617 QFQVK
-622 LDELSKVK
+622 LEELSKVK
-630 RDLEAALKDVLQAM
+630 QDLEAALKDVLQAM
-644 RMNRETTPSD
+644 RINQGATPSD
-654 TAINIP
+654 GAINIAN
-660 SLERLTNAVDINN
+660 LEKLANAIDVNN
-673 MSGQSDSALHLKS
+673 MSGQTDSDLRLKS
-686 QVHQLVGRNEELR
+686 QIHQLVGRNEELR
-699 QELKLAREEATN
+699 QELKSAREEATS
-711 SFSHLARAKE
+711 SFVQLARAKE
-721 KVSQLEGELE
+721 KVNQLEGEVE
-731 LLRKSGSSGVVLRP
+731 LLRKSGSSGVVFRP

-770 LQELKNE
+770 LQELKNKE
-777 EEKSK
+777 EQSK
-782 KLVGTLEEYKEKFSV
+782 KLAATLEEYKEKFAV

-806 KEYLSEKAEWQKKN
+806 KEYLSEKAEWQK
-820 ESFTEMKKELEEQK
+820 ERATFTEVKDKLEEQK
-834 QVDAVKIQEFKELLD
+834 QVDAVKIQEFNELLD
-849 TLQKDPDEIKRQLSE
+849 TLHKDPEEIRRQLSE
-864 ALRRLTVLKVNEK
+864 SLRTLTVLKVNEK

-891 HLRKENGKL
+891 HLRRDNSKL
-900 KDESSQMQASVTQR
+900 RDESSHMQASVTQR
-914 MGYLQ
+914 IGYLQ

-924 AWLLYKIAALQ
+924 AAYKIAALQ

-944 SELERANKQ
+944 SDLEKANKQ

-981 ESENE
+981 QGENE
-986 SLREQISAM
+986 SLQEQISAM
-995 NKELEITKEKLNTL
+995 KKELEITKEKLNTL
-1009 EQAWDNINAT
+1009 EQAW
-1019 GAENS
+1019 ENGGS
-1024 MDKVD
+1024 VAVENGMDKAD

-1066 QMRNSLRQVEE
+1066 HVRNSLRQVEE

-1090 KMNVDAQRV
+1090 KMNVEAQRV

-1107 ADSISKAVSNA
+1107 ADTISKAVSDA
-1118 DRARIAELEKA
+1118 DRARITELEKA

-1149 QASAL
+1149 QVSAL

-1168 RRQILDYQSQSDE
+1168 RRQILDYQSHSDE
-1181 KALIVKLHQH
+1181 KALIAKLYQH
-1191 IVALQLGESA
+1191 IVALQLSESA

-1207 TATSHIQ
+1207 AATSRTQ

-1225 RLDASERTLFLARQE
+1225 RLDANERTLFLARQE

-1269 KFSVTMVSLQE
+1269 KFSVAMVSLQE

-1286 QEKRKA
+1286 EEKMKA
-1292 EEERRSAE
+1292 EKERR
-1300 SRAEELE
+1300 RAEGRADELE
-1307 LRLRGL
+1307 LSLGGL
-1313 EELISTLKDVKGAQ
+1313 KELISTLKDVKGAQ

-1346 GRELV
+1346 GREVV
-1351 VQKEEIRYLKN
+1351 VQNEEIRFLKN
-1362 LVEEQERTIHSLEE
+1362 LVQEQERTIRSLEE
-1376 DIVQQNTLQEERQL
+1376 DIVQQNTHQEEHQL
-1390 VWDQREVEL
+1390 AWDQREVEL
-1399 ERQLDQF
+1399 ERQLDQY

-1412 ILSSAEKYG
+1412 ILSSAAKFEEG
-1421 DGTGSL
+1421 SGSL

-1451 IMDTKATCISLDE
+1451 ILDTQATCKSLDE

-1509 HEEDQADSQPA
+1509 HEEGQSDSQPA
-1520 LNLAQQTIKD
+1520 LKVAHQTIKD

-1541 LKKYQNQL
+1541 LKKYQKQL
-1549 AQARQD
+1549 VQARQD

-1564 EELKM
+1564 EELRM

-1592 MKKPTIKVPT
+1592 MKKPTIRVPT
-1602 TKHLER
+1602 SKHLER
-1608 LAELEQTVAEQD
+1608 LAELEQLVAEQD
-1620 ALLSSVTEKLN
+1620 FSLSSATEKLK
-1631 LAAAELDQQRTAVET
+1631 LTTAELERHRSAMET
-1646 QAKQHT
+1646 QAKKHAD
-1652 EKMSKLEE
+1652 EMSKLEE
-1660 YHATQVKALSG
+1660 RHVAQVKALTAETE
-1671 GVDDQRSQMAEME
+1671 DHRNQMAQVE
-1684 KEISYLRTELAA
+1684 KEMNYLRTELDA
-1696 QKEANIRS
+1696 QKAANIRS

-1761 VQMLVDKHT
+1761 VQMLIDRHT
-1770 KDLKARVQELNEEL
+1770 KDLKVRLQDLNEEL
-1784 QAAKESSRAARGR
+1784 HAAKESVRAAKGR
-1797 ENALKEEVDR
+1797 ENTLREEVDC
-1807 LNQDLQRSQKTQR
+1807 LSQDLQRSQKTQR

-1831 EIQELRQQIKRLSSA
+1831 EIQELKQQIKRLSSA

-1851 EPDVKG
+1851 EPDGKG
-1857 PSVENLQKKIRRLE
+1857 PTVENLQKKIRRLE
-1871 SDMEKRTEMKNVKED
+1871 SDLEKNTKDDHEKTKE
-1886 QGKAKDEIV
+1886 EIV
-1895 RWEEGKKWQSKMEKV
+1895 RWEEGKKWQAKMEKV
-1910 KNSLKE
+1910 KNSVKE

-1930 LKDLYARLEQEK
+1930 LKDLYGRLEQEK
-1942 SALQKKLKARGV
+1942 GALQRKLKARGV
-1954 TADQVVGVRSSEME
+1954 TADQVVGVRSTEME

-1978 SDLETQILTINFMAF
+1978 SDLERQIFT
-1993 MDIVK
+1993 
-1998 CIKQAAILHQIS
+1998 IKQ
-2010 VAQKDW
+2010 
-2016 IFVRPVVMQ
+2016 R
-2025 HQALPRDDAIENLS
+2025 QALPRDDAMENLT

-2047 RLHSLESQTSKE
+2047 RVHTLQSQTSKE
-2059 PPSRPSGKG
+2059 SMSRPS
-2068 FHYQALRQ
+2068 
-2076 IRPATF
+2076 
-2082 DVADISYK
+2082 
-2090 RNVAPYPAEPYS
+2090 
-2102 NPVGPETVQQRAPK
+2102 
-2116 RRQIERN
+2116 
-2123 TQTSFVG
+2123 
-2130 AEERKPS
+2130 
-2137 LGAAEKT
+2137 
-2144 DADHV
+2144 
-2149 KETETGESTRDVP
+2149 
-2162 CGSDVDAT
+2162 
-2170 EEKEEPQTGKGS
+2170 
-2182 KAESG
+2182 
-2187 DPSERPAS
+2187 
-2195 LGSTPEPAVAEADSE
+2195 
-2210 TVNKMGDN
+2210 
-2218 DERDT
+2218 
-2223 DDDNDCDDV
+2223 
-2232 EIRGENPKQCCSQEP
+2232 
-2247 DVDSSSVTSKYPG
+2247 
-2260 RLISRKR
+2260 
-2267 GGRVRK
+2267 
-2273 RESRSLRYLKTSGR
+2273 TSGR
-2287 GTGTLS
+2287 GTGTTS

-2315 QLEQTNKDLPR
+2315 QLEQSNKDLPR

-2335 EMCNALKKA
+2335 EMCSALKKE
-2344 KAELEKKLAHIR
+2344 KAEVKKKLSHIP
-2356 GAGHS
+2356 GTGHS

-2382 QRENETLKKSS
+2382 QRENESLKKSS
-2393 STANQDKTAALE
+2393 APANQDKIAALE
-2405 QENNKLKA
+2405 RENDKLKA
-2413 DFEKLRRESEAE
+2413 DFEKLKSQSEAE
-2425 LSSKLESKTK
+2425 LSLKLESKTK

-2448 KEIKREMEAADRL
+2448 KEIRREMEAAERL
-2461 RVTKTGLEVTNEK
+2461 RVTKTGLEVNNEK

-2482 KHRLRAALSR
+2482 KQRLRAALSR

-2497 ADSKTWKASVITRSS
+2497 ADSKTWKASVLT
-2512 GLRVEFRAR
+2512 
-2521 VSGCFVYVRRMFENK
+2521 RMFENK

-2543 LSQKTASLSELKQQL
+2543 LSQKTSSLSELKQQL

-2568 QISIRQ
+2568 QTSVRR

-2581 LKKFP
+2581 LKGFP
-2586 TAAKTGTGGVKEPQT
+2586 TTAKTDAGLTKDFQA
-2601 MRFVK
+2601 MRLVNT
-2606 LLSEL
+2606 EL
-2611 EKENRELKQR
+2611 QKENVDLKQK

-2631 TSSKLDHR
+2631 TSSKLG
-2639 KLKNLLQAAETE
+2639 ETLRHTAVSGNNE
-2651 KTKLQTEVKK
+2651 NEAVR
-2661 LKKELES
+2661 
-2668 FDPTFFEEIEDLK
+2668 DL
-2681 YNYNLEVKKN
+2681 
-2691 ILLEEQLKK
+2691 
-2700 VCDQFGVTAEVPSV
+2700 FGCSSNTAVMF
-2714 SLS
+2714 